1 MSFNPLFTFTESFTF
16 CKNPSDKNYL
26 PSDSSEKFLSDCT
39 LVKLSIL
46 DITQSPQLI
55 KFVLPTETMLYYT
68 LAALCSIVCAPEQ
81 YKFCDICLYSQVLLP
96 LFRFTDQRVV
106 RFASVLFCNIV
117 SSLGKNDV
125 FFFLF
130 IK

>member
-1 MSFNPLFTFTESFTF
+1 MSFNPSFTFPESFTL

-26 PSDSSEKFLSDCT
+26 PSDSSEIFLSDST

-68 LAALCSIVCAPEQ
+68 LAGLCSIVCTPEQ
-81 YKFCDICLYSQVLLP
+81 YKFYDICIYSPVLLP

-106 RFASVLFCNIV
+106 RFASLLFNNIM
-117 SSLGKNDV
+117 SSLEKNDV
-125 FFFLF
+125 FFFYL
-130 IK
+130 